1 MCVLCMLYFDAS
13 QAELAVPT
21 PQLTLNNEHV
31 PLALDDNF
39 VLPIAG
45 ACAAAIVFTILNLP
59 DCTPLQY
66 ILR

>member
-1 MCVLCMLYFDAS
+1 MLLCNAL

-21 PQLTLNNEHV
+21 PQLTLDNEHV

-45 ACAAAIVFTILNLP
+45 ACSAAIVFRLLNLP